1 MSWANSFSKFKK
13 KFNQFRLG
21 GPNVLCV
28 SFSYI
33 LRSIFFINFIK
44 KSSQISQIFRYIE
57 TEFLNLFW
65 KIQAE
70 MTWDLSLKGVVWA
83 KNPSGIILYLQNS
96 SHALNYVTYRVIYIF
111 IFQHFLILTWI
122 WKKIT
127 EFSPIPDFGLGL
139 IFSKLNF

>member
-1 MSWANSFSKFKK
+1 MVGF
-13 KFNQFRLG
+13 
-21 GPNVLCV
+21 V
-28 SFSYI
+28 
-33 LRSIFFINFIK
+33 
-44 KSSQISQIFRYIE
+44 FRYIE

-65 KIQAE
+65 KIQTE

-111 IFQHFLILTWI
+111 IFLHFLILTLI
-122 WKKIT
+122 LKKVT